1 MSKIIKKNLIK
12 KQEAIELMVIEP
24 DLTYKEIAKRVGI
37 SRASLQTWRHDPGFI
52 DAYYDRYMIK
62 FGSKLPEVL
71 DAMIREAKEG
81 NVQAGRL
88 VLEHSGKLIKRVA
101 VRIDSPFEKFLN
113 AIDGEVLDVES
124 VDNLD
129 KEIKEVGSSPME
141 IINSIPVKDNLP
153 ERNDF
158 NNTPHVRIAEEKK
171 AIKKVVNRSKYNT
184 KKKKKK
190 YNSMYLLRK
199 RAIKVGLEL
208 LPPRKPTKT
217 ERAEWM
223 SKLEELEGK
232 KSEK

>member
-1 MSKIIKKNLIK
+1 MPKIVKKNLVK
-12 KQEAIELMVIEP
+12 KQETIELMVTEP
-24 DLTYKEIAKRVGI
+24 NLTYKEIAKRIGI
-37 SRASLQTWRHDPGFI
+37 SKATLQTWRQDPGFI

-88 VLEHSGKLIKRVA
+88 VLEHSGKLVKRVA

-113 AIDGEVLDVES
+113 AIDGEVVDVES
-124 VDNLD
+124 VDNLEE
-129 KEIKEVGSSPME
+129 EIKEVGSSPME
-141 IINSIPVKDNLP
+141 IINSIPVNDNLP

-158 NNTPHVRIAEEKK
+158 NNTPNVRIAEEKK
-171 AIKKVVNRSKYNT
+171 RVKRIKNRSKYNT

-199 RAIKVGLEL
+199 RAMKVGLEL

-217 ERAEWM
+217 ERAAWI